1 MHFTGHRASGG
12 EGPTNHP
19 FLAIAS
25 RNEYNG
31 VQMADEERDE
41 DQARP
46 RPRVVDR
53 RISSRPPGD
62 RAPRA
67 EPTPADPAP
76 DPAPAP
82 TPEAVAPP
90 PQVEATPAPEVE
102 AAPAGEP
109 AEPLWTPE
117 QEAEAQRMVEQI
129 SKVSSRDWVADA
141 AIRLA
146 NVAGVKL
153 DGGDPAEAQLAIDA
167 LAGLL
172 NSVGQHLGEA
182 EAPLRQMLAQLQ
194 MAFAQGVPP
203 PPGDG

>member
-1 MHFTGHRASGG
+1 
-12 EGPTNHP
+12 
-19 FLAIAS
+19 
-25 RNEYNG
+25 
-31 VQMADEERDE
+31 MADEERDE

-46 RPRVVDR
+46 GPRVVDR

-62 RAPRA
+62 RAPRV
-67 EPTPADPAP
+67 DPDP
-76 DPAPAP
+76 DPAPIPAP
-82 TPEAVAPP
+82 EDASPPQAEAAPP
-90 PQVEATPAPEVE
+90 PEVE
-102 AAPAGEP
+102 AASAGEP
-109 AEPLWTPE
+109 AEPIWTPE

-182 EAPLRQMLAQLQ
+182 EAPLRQMLTQLQ
-194 MAFAQGVPP
+194 MAFAQGVAPA
-203 PPGDG
+203 PGDG

>member
-1 MHFTGHRASGG
+1 MRGL
-12 EGPTNHP
+12 TNHP
-19 FLAIAS
+19 FLATAS

-41 DQARP
+41 DEARP

-53 RISSRPPGD
+53 RISSRSTGD
-62 RAPRA
+62 RAPRVDA
-67 EPTPADPAP
+67 VP
-76 DPAPAP
+76 DPAPTP
-82 TPEAVAPP
+82 RPEAAAAS
-90 PQVEATPAPEVE
+90 PQAESTPAPEAD

-129 SKVSSRDWVADA
+129 SKVASRDWVADA

-194 MAFAQGVPP
+194 MAFAQGVAP

>member
-1 MHFTGHRASGG
+1 
-12 EGPTNHP
+12 
-19 FLAIAS
+19 
-25 RNEYNG
+25 
-31 VQMADEERDE
+31 MADEERDE
-41 DQARP
+41 DEARP

-62 RAPRA
+62 RAPRV
-67 EPTPADPAP
+67 DPAP
-76 DPAPAP
+76 DPAPAIP
-82 TPEAVAPP
+82 PEADAPP
-90 PQVEATPAPEVE
+90 PQAEATPPPEAD

-109 AEPLWTPE
+109 TEPLWTPE

-129 SKVSSRDWVADA
+129 SKVASRDWVADA

-182 EAPLRQMLAQLQ
+182 ETPLRQMLAQLQ
-194 MAFAQGVPP
+194 MAFAQGVAP

>member
-1 MHFTGHRASGG
+1 
-12 EGPTNHP
+12 
-19 FLAIAS
+19 
-25 RNEYNG
+25 
-31 VQMADEERDE
+31 MADEERDE

-53 RISSRPPGD
+53 RISSRPPSD
-62 RAPRA
+62 RAPRV
-67 EPTPADPAP
+67 DPAP
-76 DPAPAP
+76 DPGPTV

-90 PQVEATPAPEVE
+90 PQAEATPAPEGEGVPE
-102 AAPAGEP
+102 GEP

-203 PPGDG
+203 PPGNG

>member
-1 MHFTGHRASGG
+1 MRGL
-12 EGPTNHP
+12 TNHP
-19 FLAIAS
+19 FLATAS

-62 RAPRA
+62 RAPRV
-67 EPTPADPAP
+67 DPVP
-76 DPAPAP
+76 DPAPTP
-82 TPEAVAPP
+82 TSEAAAPP
-90 PQVEATPAPEVE
+90 PQAEATPAPGAE
-102 AAPAGEP
+102 ATPGGEP
-109 AEPLWTPE
+109 AEPIWTPE

-153 DGGDPAEAQLAIDA
+153 DGGDPGEAQLAIDA
-167 LAGLL
+167 LAGLV

-194 MAFAQGVPP
+194 MAFAQGVAP

>member
-1 MHFTGHRASGG
+1 
-12 EGPTNHP
+12 
-19 FLAIAS
+19 
-25 RNEYNG
+25 
-31 VQMADEERDE
+31 MADEERDE

-62 RAPRA
+62 RASRA
-67 EPTPADPAP
+67 EPAP

-82 TPEAVAPP
+82 TPEVSAVP
-90 PQVEATPAPEVE
+90 PQAEATPTPEVG
-102 AAPAGEP
+102 AAPGTAGDP
-109 AEPLWTPE
+109 AEPIWTPE

-129 SKVSSRDWVADA
+129 SKVSSRDWIADA

-172 NSVGQHLGEA
+172 SSVGQHLGEA

-194 MAFAQGVPP
+194 MAFAQGVAPP
-203 PPGDG
+203 PADG

>member
-1 MHFTGHRASGG
+1 MRGL
-12 EGPTNHP
+12 TNHP
-19 FLAIAS
+19 FLATAS

-31 VQMADEERDE
+31 VKMADEERNEDE
-41 DQARP
+41 ARP

-53 RISSRPPGD
+53 RISSRSTGD
-62 RAPRA
+62 RAA
-67 EPTPADPAP
+67 QVDPVP
-76 DPAPAP
+76 DPAPTP
-82 TPEAVAPP
+82 PPEAAEPS
-90 PQVEATPAPEVE
+90 PQAESTPAPEAE
-102 AAPAGEP
+102 AGTAGEP
-109 AEPLWTPE
+109 TEPLWTPE

-129 SKVSSRDWVADA
+129 SKVASRDWVADA

-194 MAFAQGVPP
+194 MAFAQGVAP